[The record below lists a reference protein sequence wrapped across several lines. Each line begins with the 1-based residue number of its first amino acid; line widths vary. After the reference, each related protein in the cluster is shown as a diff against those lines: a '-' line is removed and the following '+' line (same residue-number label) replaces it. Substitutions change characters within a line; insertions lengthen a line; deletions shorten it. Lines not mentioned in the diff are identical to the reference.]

1 MAKRIR
7 IILILVSMCIIGRVI
22 FKIVR
27 VNAQFKD
34 IKQITV
40 YDKAQ
45 EIEVDGYTYN
55 TQKLKLYTPDEFI
68 EWSGIDKDYFDD
80 MVNKPVAI
88 AVVTLEC
95 TYTDKSIMSIANSV
109 TLQSEALGQGAD
121 YYLTT
126 GLNKELIKK
135 RSGEHES
142 FHLIYTLPATMLN
155 GNDFSYAKDL
165 KYELVLRKCPVIKVK
180 IYE

>member
-1 MAKRIR
+1 M
-7 IILILVSMCIIGRVI
+7 ILVSMCIIGLVI

-45 EIEVDGYTYN
+45 EIELDGYTYN

-68 EWSGIDKDYFDD
+68 EWSGIEKNYFDD

-95 TYTDKSIMSIANSV
+95 TYTGKSIMSIAN
-109 TLQSEALGQGAD
+109 
-121 YYLTT
+121 
-126 GLNKELIKK
+126 
-135 RSGEHES
+135 
-142 FHLIYTLPATMLN
+142 
-155 GNDFSYAKDL
+155 
-165 KYELVLRKCPVIKVK
+165 
-180 IYE
+180 

>member
-7 IILILVSMCIIGRVI
+7 IILILVSMCIIGLVI
-22 FKIVR
+22 FKIVC

-155 GNDFSYAKDL
+155 SNDFSYAKDL